1 MWVESQPGK
10 GARIEMEVPELQHA
24 SRATLWVAK

>member
-10 GARIEMEVPELQHA
+10 GVRIQIEVPELQPSLIPA
-24 SRATLWVAK
+24 